1 VIRQLLK
8 HLPTLLLLCL
18 LGGGA
23 PARAQGHEQL
33 QLQGSKACPAA
44 FPAVAA
50 QDSVLRGQELERL
63 VPLSAS
69 CLQRA
74 DFFAYEGQLFLLQG
88 RFVDALAALERSL
101 LLDSAQLGVQLDY
114 VLALA
119 KTGDVES
126 ARALAQ
132 QVLARNDAPPAM
144 RQALESL
151 LRDEQ
156 RAVDVLARW
165 QWRGSV
171 QSLLGRDSNLN
182 SATSA
187 DAVNLTLPNG
197 NVSLLLDASSKPRSG
212 LAGITT
218 GHVTGQTGLGGGL
231 LVVQGDWRERLA
243 PGNSEFGYRQQDASL
258 LFRPYEAQAWAGRV
272 AASSFAMG
280 GTALFE
286 GLSAS
291 TWREFP
297 GRGLSES
304 ISGCNVRTGLEAER
318 RSYAQDRT
326 QDGVYGSL
334 AGLLLCAQGENNY
347 QLGLQGGRD
356 WASVASRA
364 GGDQTRLDIKAAWE
378 RQWHW
383 ARTSAEWITSR
394 LNDSRSYSDLLGGVT
409 RTTLRQNLRV
419 SVIKRLNSQEKL
431 NAWGGLYSVTVLEVL
446 RHRSNIELFDVRS
459 ESLYTGLRYEF

>member
-8 HLPTLLLLCL
+8 YLPILLLLCL
-18 LGGGA
+18 LGSGA
-23 PARAQGHEQL
+23 PVRAQGVGAQV
-33 QLQGSKACPAA
+33 CPAA

-50 QDSVLRGQELERL
+50 QESVLRGQELERL
-63 VPLSAS
+63 LPLSAA

-101 LLDSAQLGVQLDY
+101 LLDSSRLGVQLDY

-119 KTGDVES
+119 KTGDLES

-132 QVLARNDAPPAM
+132 QVLARNDAPAAM
-144 RQALESL
+144 RQALESV
-151 LRDEQ
+151 LREEQ
-156 RAVDVLARW
+156 QAVNVLGRW

-171 QSLLGRDSNLN
+171 QSLVGRDSNLN
-182 SATSA
+182 SASSA
-187 DAVNLTLPNG
+187 DAINLTLPNG

-212 LAGITT
+212 LADITT
-218 GHVTGQTGLGGGL
+218 GHFTGQTGLDGGL
-231 LVVQGDWRERLA
+231 LVLQGDWRERLA
-243 PGNSEFGYRQQDASL
+243 PSNSEFGYRQQDASL
-258 LFRPYEAQAWAGRV
+258 FFRPYDADAWTGRV
-272 AASSFAMG
+272 AASNFAMG

-297 GRGLSES
+297 GKRLSES

-318 RSYAQDRT
+318 RTYAQDRT
-326 QDGVYGSL
+326 QNGVYGSMV
-334 AGLLLCAQGENNY
+334 GLLLCVQAENNY
-347 QLGLQGGRD
+347 QLGMQGGRD

-364 GGDQTRLDIKAAWE
+364 GGDQARLDVKAAWE
-378 RQWHW
+378 RQWPW

-394 LNDSRSYSDLLGGVT
+394 LQDSRAYSDLLGGVT
-409 RTTLRQNLRV
+409 RTTLRQNLRI
-419 SVIKRLNSQEKL
+419 SVIKKLNSQDK
-431 NAWGGLYSVTVLEVL
+431 NNSWGGLFSVTVLEVL
-446 RHRSNIELFDVRS
+446 RHKSNIELFDVRS

>member
-1 VIRQLLK
+1 MIRQLFK
-8 HLPTLLLLCL
+8 HIPIFLLLCL
-18 LGGGA
+18 LGSGA
-23 PARAQGHEQL
+23 PARAQGSGAQ
-33 QLQGSKACPAA
+33 ACPAA

-50 QDSVLRGQELERL
+50 QDSVIRGQELEL
-63 VPLSAS
+63 LLPLSAS

-119 KTGDVES
+119 KSGDLAS

-132 QVLARNDAPPAM
+132 QVLARDDAPAAM
-144 RQALESL
+144 RQALEAVM
-151 LRDEQ
+151 RDEQ
-156 RAVDVLARW
+156 KANNVLARW

-171 QSLLGRDSNLN
+171 QTLAGRDSNLN

-187 DAVNLTLPNG
+187 DVINLTLPNG

-212 LAGITT
+212 FAGITT
-218 GHVTGQTGLGGGL
+218 GHVTGQTGLEGGL

-243 PGNSEFGYRQQDASL
+243 PSNSDFGYRQQDTSL
-258 LFRPYEAQAWAGRV
+258 LYRPYEAQAWAGRV

-291 TWREFP
+291 TWMEFP
-297 GRGLSES
+297 GKRLSES
-304 ISGCNVRTGLEAER
+304 ISGCSVRTGLEAER
-318 RSYAQDRT
+318 RGYAQDRT
-326 QDGVYGSL
+326 QNGVYGSL
-334 AGLLLCAQGENNY
+334 NGLLLCAHGENNY
-347 QLGLQGGRD
+347 QLGMQGGKD

-364 GGDQTRLDIKAAWE
+364 GGDQTRLDVKVAWE
-378 RQWHW
+378 RKWQW
-383 ARTSAEWITSR
+383 ARTSAELITSR
-394 LNDSRSYSDLLGGVT
+394 LQDSRAYSDLLGGVT
-409 RTTLRQNLRV
+409 RTTLRQNIRI
-419 SVIKRLNSQEKL
+419 SVIKRLNSAEIL
-431 NAWGGLYSVTVLEVL
+431 NPWGGLYSVAVLEAL
-446 RHRSNIELFDVRS
+446 RHKSNIVLFDVKG
-459 ESLYTGLRYEF
+459 ESLYAGLRYEF